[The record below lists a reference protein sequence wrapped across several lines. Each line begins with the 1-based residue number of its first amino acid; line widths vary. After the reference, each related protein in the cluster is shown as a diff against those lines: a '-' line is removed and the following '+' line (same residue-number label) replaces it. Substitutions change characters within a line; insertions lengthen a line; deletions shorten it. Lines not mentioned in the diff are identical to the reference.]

1 MRGVSTL
8 FYCIMRKLRYIAL
21 SLLLAITVVGCSGNA
36 PQTKVL
42 KYGVN
47 ETADMPMPDIIP
59 TPRNVIHSG
68 GSCYV
73 NATADITYA
82 TASLKPAA
90 EYLASYVPLSFSEG
104 EDGIIHLAY
113 DSTLDGEEY
122 HLVINSQGIHI
133 AGGDYGGVINGITT
147 LFQLMPANLYAETLT
162 FPFEMPLCEISDAPR
177 YGYRGFM
184 LDVCRTWMPK
194 EAVMEYI
201 DILAHHKINT
211 LRLHLTD
218 DEAWRIE
225 IESHPELAQE
235 GGFRGG
241 DAKIWPRYGKWNE
254 RWGGYYTKADM
265 REIIEYAAVRNIEV
279 IPEIDLPGHSLCIAT
294 LHPEILCDYEVN
306 TSRAF
311 GYDTR
316 SAFCA
321 SKEDNY
327 LLLDDILREVC
338 ELFPSR
344 YIHIGGDEVDMS
356 QWRRCPD
363 CNALMQKRGMTTIV
377 ELQQYFMS
385 RVAEIL
391 VRYDKLPAVWNEAI
405 EGGKLTA
412 ETRVYGWE
420 GVKECRA
427 SAAEGY
433 STVVMPGEYFYFD
446 MKQSARETGHDWA
459 AIFDWSKVYGFTPKG
474 VGFTSAEEQNIHG
487 LEASFFSE
495 LYASNAPET
504 LDFLHYQ
511 TFPRMVAFAEIA
523 WVDSDNRDKAEFYK
537 RMVAHYERLDAMGV
551 AYRLMPPTVKYEN
564 GQLIASTDDGA
575 DIYYMC
581 EPENVEAIYSEP
593 ISTSNPARYTFVLRR
608 GKAKSPISAVSSH
621 FKTLTP
627 KFDITS
633 SMSDS
638 ERFSFDK
645 AEGYGRLA
653 RTSRAADVGDWV
665 MFTFET
671 PVKCRRMVVAT
682 GNFQLPR
689 YIFENGYV
697 EVSYDG
703 ATFECVGELECGKY
717 TIEYPECPIKAV
729 RMVCTSRGNGAEWV
743 SIQPPTIYPLL

>member
-1 MRGVSTL
+1 MRM
-8 FYCIMRKLRYIAL
+8 FRYVAL
-21 SLLLAITVVGCSGNA
+21 SLLLAITAIGCCGSA

-42 KYGVN
+42 AYGVD
-47 ETADMPMPDIIP
+47 ETKDVPMSAIIP
-59 TPRNVIHSG
+59 TPQNVVTLG
-68 GSCYV
+68 GSCFV

-82 TASLKPAA
+82 TSSLRRAA
-90 EYLASYVPLSFSEG
+90 EYLASYIPLSCAEG
-104 EDGIIHLAY
+104 EGGVIHIACDPALI
-113 DSTLDGEEY
+113 GEEY
-122 HLVINSQGIHI
+122 FLAINSQGIRI
-133 AGGDYGGVINGITT
+133 TGGEYGGVINGITT
-147 LFQLMPANLYAETLT
+147 LLQLLPESVYAKALS
-162 FPFEMPLCEISDAPR
+162 FPFELPLCEIGDAPR
-177 YGYRGFM
+177 YDYRGFM
-184 LDVCRTWMPK
+184 LDICRTWMPK

-201 DILAHHKINT
+201 DVLAHHKINT

-225 IESHPELAQE
+225 IESHPELAKE

-294 LHPEILCDYEVN
+294 LHPEILCDYQPD

-321 SKEDNY
+321 AKEDNY
-327 LLLDDILREVC
+327 LLLEDILREVC

-363 CNALMQKRGMTTIV
+363 CSALMREQGMISTA

-391 VRYDKLPAVWNEAI
+391 ARYDKLPAVWNEAI
-405 EGGKLTA
+405 EGGKLSA

-420 GVKECRA
+420 GIKECRA

-459 AIFDWSKVYGFTPKG
+459 AIFDWTKVYGFTPQS
-474 VGFTSAEEQNIHG
+474 VGFTTTEEQNILG
-487 LEASFFSE
+487 LEVSFFSE
-495 LYASNAPET
+495 LYASNNPET

-523 WVDSDNRDKAEFYK
+523 WVSSDNRNGEEFYK
-537 RMVAHYERLDAMGV
+537 RMVAHYDRLDAMGV
-551 AYRLMPPTVKYEN
+551 AYRLMPPRVEYKD
-564 GQLIASTDDGA
+564 GVLSVSTDDGSKV
-575 DIYYMC
+575 YYIIDNDGVIS
-581 EPENVEAIYSEP
+581 EEEYSEP
-593 ISTSNPARYTFVLRR
+593 IITSTPARYSFVARR
-608 GKAKSPISAVSSH
+608 GEAMSPKVAVAAH
-621 FKTLTP
+621 FATITP

-633 SMSDS
+633 SMGDSD
-638 ERFSFDK
+638 RFSFDK

-703 ATFECVGELECGKY
+703 EIFERVGNLDCGKY
-717 TIEYPECPIKAV
+717 AIEYPERPIKAV
-729 RMVCTSRGNGAEWV
+729 RMVCTSQGNGAEWV
-743 SIQPPTIYPLL
+743 SIQPPTIYPML